1 MTTVLFGATG
11 RLGTALR
18 RTSQGGSLFC
28 SSRSGDAG
36 TRGADLTT
44 TLPEALLPEGTDA
57 VINCAAASSTGGC
70 MADPVRAFLLNSV
83 WPQKLALHCRA
94 NRIRLVH
101 MSTDLVWSGGIPPY
115 KRNSPAVPM
124 SLYGWTK
131 LLGDIAVIR
140 HNSDALVVRTSVL
153 VGEVGARLTTF
164 SEDILSGRATRFYA
178 DSIRHHT
185 EILPLAEELHRLAA
199 GTRRGVIL
207 VASPLAM
214 SRLGYAAGLIPDPGQ
229 TLAPR
234 GVPRN
239 LTMLPDIEVRVSC
252 QTTEILHARNL

>member
-1 MTTVLFGATG
+1 M
-11 RLGTALR
+11 
-18 RTSQGGSLFC
+18 
-28 SSRSGDAG
+28 
-36 TRGADLTT
+36 
-44 TLPEALLPEGTDA
+44 
-57 VINCAAASSTGGC
+57 NCAAVSSTGGC
-70 MADPVRAFLLNSV
+70 LSDPVRAFLLNSV
-83 WPQKLALHCRA
+83 WPGKLALHCREKS
-94 NRIRLVH
+94 IRLVH

-131 LLGDIAVIR
+131 LLGDIAVTR
-140 HNSDALVVRTSVL
+140 HNPGALVVRTSVL
-153 VGEVGARLTTF
+153 VGEVGARQTTF

-185 EILPLAEELHRLAA
+185 GIMPLAEELLRLAE
-199 GTRRGVIL
+199 GTLKGVII

-229 TLAPR
+229 ALAPR

-239 LTMLPDIEVRVSC
+239 LTMLPDIGVRDS
-252 QTTEILHARNL
+252 

>member
-18 RTSQGGSLFC
+18 RTSRGGSLVC
-28 SSRSGDAG
+28 LSRSGDSDT
-36 TRGADLTT
+36 TRADLTT
-44 TLPEALLPEGTDA
+44 TPPEHLFPVKADA
-57 VINCAAASSTGGC
+57 AINCAAVSSTGGC
-70 MADPVRAFLLNSV
+70 LADPARAFLLNSV
-83 WPQKLALHCRA
+83 WPWKLALHCRE
-94 NRIRLVH
+94 NRIRLLH

-124 SLYGWTK
+124 SFYGWTK
-131 LLGDIAVIR
+131 LLGDIVVTR
-140 HNSDALVVRTSVL
+140 HNPDALVVRTSVL
-153 VGEVGARLTTF
+153 VGEVGASQTTF

-185 EILPLAEELHRLAA
+185 GIMPLAEELHRLAS
-199 GTRRGVIL
+199 GSRKGVIL

-214 SRLGYAAGLIPDPGQ
+214 SRLGYAAGLIPEPGQ
-229 TLAPR
+229 ALAPR

-239 LTMLPDIEVRVSC
+239 LTMLPDIG
-252 QTTEILHARNL
+252 ILAGPVDSIRD